1 MPFDMPSYQATYQP
15 EKRTQ
20 IKIPVSREE
29 KALFD
34 KAIQDINQD
43 ISTYI
48 KHLINVDF
56 ISRGMDPIFYD
67 ARKKLK
73 PMI

>member
-1 MPFDMPSYQATYQP
+1 MAFDQKAYSKGYQA
-15 EKRTQ
+15 EKRTH
-20 IKIPVSREE
+20 IKIPVSYDE

-34 KAIQDINQD
+34 KAIQDMD
-43 ISTYI
+43 VEISSYL
-48 KHLINVDF
+48 KHLINADF